1 VNGSEL
7 LRVTGLRVVLA
18 DGREVVGG
26 IDLAVD
32 RGETLALVGST
43 ACGKTVAG
51 LALLGLAPSGSSV
64 SGKVLFLGSDAMDDG
79 EGPAK
84 APAGS
89 CMSMVWQDAA
99 GSLDPVLRI
108 GDQVVEAIRCRKGA
122 GRKDARRQA
131 LDLLS
136 EVRLPEPAVIARRY
150 PHQLSGGQRQR
161 VAVALALAGDPALL
175 IADEPTTALDPGVQ
189 AEILALLRQI
199 RDRRGMGIILVTHD
213 LALVPGNASWLAVME
228 AGRIVEHGAVADV
241 FESPRHSLTRSLL
254 AAAGTRAAPPPPPS
268 GDPMG
273 PPALALTGLRVV
285 HPARRGVAAVTAVAD
300 VSFEIAAGETFGLA
314 GESGCGKTTLARVA
328 AGLAAVVAGDVSVA
342 GLSPLP
348 TAGKPAPAQLVFQ
361 DPAGSLNPRLTV
373 GETIAE
379 ACRFCA
385 AGMERQ
391 LLAEVG
397 LPGAADSYPHELS
410 GGELQRVAIA
420 RALAASP
427 RLLVA
432 DEPTSS
438 LDSAASAA
446 IFGLLDDLRRRRD
459 LALLLISHDLGLL
472 RGFCHRVAVMQA
484 GRILEIIPYDAAP
497 THPHSIAMMSAAPT
511 LPTPRATE
519 TH

>member
-1 VNGSEL
+1 MSGSEL
-7 LRVTGLRVVLA
+7 LRVTGLRVMLA

-43 ACGKTVAG
+43 GCGKTITG
-51 LALLGLAPSGSSV
+51 LALLGLAPGGSSV
-64 SGKVLFLGSDAMDDG
+64 SGRVLFLGSDATDDG
-79 EGPAK
+79 EGPAR
-84 APAGS
+84 APAGN

-122 GRKDARRQA
+122 GRNDARRLA

-136 EVRLPEPAVIARRY
+136 EVRLPDPAVIARRY

-189 AEILALLRQI
+189 AEIMALLRQI

-213 LALVPGNASWLAVME
+213 LALVPGNASRLAVMA

-241 FESPRHSLTRSLL
+241 FAAPRHSLTRSLL
-254 AAAGTRAAPPPPPS
+254 AAAGTRAAPPPPP

-273 PPALALTGLRVV
+273 PPALALNGLRVV

-328 AGLAAVVAGDVSVA
+328 AGLAVAVAGDVSVA
-342 GLSPLP
+342 GLSPSP
-348 TAGKPAPAQLVFQ
+348 AAGRPAPAQLVFQ

-385 AGMERQ
+385 AGTQRQ

-446 IFGLLDDLRRRRD
+446 IFGLLDDLRRRRG

-472 RGFCHRVAVMQA
+472 RGFCHRVAVMQT

-497 THPHSIAMMSAAPT
+497 THPHSIALMSAAPT